1 MHYILS
7 LPIHTL
13 RLTLRDFRASDFDTV
28 FAYAS
33 DPEVTRFMFYGPRDT
48 ADTHDYLQRMLQSQ
62 TETPRLTWE
71 FAVVRIEDGRLI
83 GACDLTIEDVLE
95 ADLGYILARE
105 AWGQGYATEIAR
117 TLLRTGFEQLGLQRI
132 FAICDIHH
140 LASVRVLEKA
150 GLRRE
155 TTLYGYKEA
164 KGRSWDM
171 YRYAMT
177 YNEWLRSQ
185 GEYRNRP

>member
-1 MHYILS
+1 
-7 LPIHTL
+7 
-13 RLTLRDFRASDFDTV
+13 V
-28 FAYAS
+28 
-33 DPEVTRFMFYGPRDT
+33 ETR
-48 ADTHDYLQRMLQSQ
+48 DYLQRVLQSQ
-62 TETPRLTWE
+62 TEVPRLTWE
-71 FAVVRIEDGRLI
+71 IAVVRTADGQCI
-83 GACDLTIEDVLE
+83 GACDLTLEDALT

-117 TLLRTGFEQLGLQRI
+117 TLLRAGFVQLGLQRI

-164 KGRSWDM
+164 KGRAWDM

-177 YNEWLRSQ
+177 YHEWLKSQ
-185 GEYRNRP
+185 DCSGSTPA